1 MNIITV
7 VLSGISIVT
16 TLTTVILGSLL
27 SSCNN
32 ESSYDTV
39 MGGKTEVE
47 KDEYGLVILDEGEC
61 NCTTGLKTMSW
72 TILEVIVIGVLI
84 VVAIMMSIKGVVM
97 TIGLFKEKK
106 QEKLIEK
113 QKQEELTREQIRM
126 EERNIIATIEKCN
139 ACLLMDFVS
148 MIYLFVDV
156 TKMI

>member
-27 SSCNN
+27 SKCNN
-32 ESSYDTV
+32 NSSYDNV

-61 NCTTGLKTMSW
+61 NCATGLRTMSW
-72 TILEVIVIGVLI
+72 TILEVVVIGVLI
-84 VVAIMMSIKGVVM
+84 AVATIMAVKVVVM
-97 TIGLFKEKK
+97 TIGFFQEKK
-106 QEKLIEK
+106 QERLIER

-126 EERNIIATIEKCN
+126 EERNRIATME
-139 ACLLMDFVS
+139 
-148 MIYLFVDV
+148 
-156 TKMI
+156 TT

>member
-126 EERNIIATIEKCN
+126 EERNRIATIE
-139 ACLLMDFVS
+139 
-148 MIYLFVDV
+148 
-156 TKMI
+156 TT